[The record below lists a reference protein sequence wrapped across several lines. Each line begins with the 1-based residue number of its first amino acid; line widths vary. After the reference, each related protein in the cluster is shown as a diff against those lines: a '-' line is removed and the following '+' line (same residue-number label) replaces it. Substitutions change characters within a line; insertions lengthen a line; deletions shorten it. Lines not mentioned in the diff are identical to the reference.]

1 MKKVMTNKN
10 LPMLMKTLELARM
23 MARKPSA

>member
-1 MKKVMTNKN
+1 MKEVMTNKN

-23 MARKPSA
+23 MARKPNA